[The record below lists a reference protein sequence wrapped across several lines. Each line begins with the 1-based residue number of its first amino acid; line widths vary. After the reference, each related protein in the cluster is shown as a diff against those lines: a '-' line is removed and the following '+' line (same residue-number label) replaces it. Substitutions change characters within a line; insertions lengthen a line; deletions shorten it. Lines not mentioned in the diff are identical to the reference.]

1 MSDVL
6 ISNVVSI
13 FVLLLLYVSFLLTPK
28 LTRKDLIFGV
38 FIPLDRSKDEEI
50 RKVAKTYYSQLT
62 VFSIVFIALYMV
74 ALNTI
79 FKNSILLLIAVLV
92 ELAIYFIIFLSAN
105 KKIKEY
111 KSKNNLLKDKKQI
124 LYVNTEMSQKLR
136 NKTVL
141 SSYWFAIPMIIAI
154 INLVLPIMN
163 YDKLPGKIG
172 VHFNLYGVADR
183 FAEKSI
189 GTLVTNGAME
199 IILVFILAFANYS
212 IAISK
217 NKIDASKPSNSANQL
232 YKFKKFNSIMIYSL
246 AVVITFFI
254 TFFNLSSL
262 NIISVNLR
270 AAAPIIIT
278 VFLIITILPT
288 VLSLMIGQGGSN
300 LKETV
305 NEETDNSVTNVD
317 DDEYWKLGS
326 IYYNPNDPSV
336 FVEKR
341 FGIGWTLNFGNK
353 TALAITIGFVI
364 LMIALIVVP
373 MIFF

>member
-6 ISNVVSI
+6 ISNVMSI
-13 FVLLLLYVSFLLTPK
+13 FVFLLLYVSFLLTPK

-38 FIPLDRSKDEEI
+38 FIPLDRTKDEEI
-50 RKVAKTYYSQLT
+50 RKVTKTYYNQLT
-62 VFSIVFIALYMV
+62 IFSIVFIASYIV

-79 FKNSILLLIAVLV
+79 FRNSILLLIAVLG
-92 ELAIYFIIFLSAN
+92 ELAICFIIFLSAN

-111 KSKNNLLKDKKQI
+111 KSKNNLLQDKKQI

-136 NKTVL
+136 NKAVL
-141 SSYWFAIPMIIAI
+141 SSYWFAIPMVVAI
-154 INLVLPIMN
+154 INLVLPLMN
-163 YDKLPGKIG
+163 YDKLPDKIG
-172 VHFNLYGVADR
+172 VHFNFYGVADR

-232 YKFKKFNSIMIYSL
+232 YKFKKFNSIMIYTL
-246 AVVITFFI
+246 AIVITCFI

-262 NIISVNLR
+262 NIISVNMR
-270 AAAPIIIT
+270 SAAPIIIT
-278 VFLIITILPT
+278 IFLIITILPT
-288 VLSLMIGQGGSN
+288 VLSLMIGQGGSK

-305 NEETDNSVTNVD
+305 KEESDNSVTNVD